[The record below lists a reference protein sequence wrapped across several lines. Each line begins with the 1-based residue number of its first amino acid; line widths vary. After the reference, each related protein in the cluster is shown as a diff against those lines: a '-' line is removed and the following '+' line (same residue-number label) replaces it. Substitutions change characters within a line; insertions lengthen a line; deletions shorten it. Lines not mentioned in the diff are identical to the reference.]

1 MGLKV
6 FTHLNSNIVLK
17 CQDLSHSMTA
27 GYKLAERVASLKK
40 EIIFIIA
47 FVVLNVLDAYLTST
61 AIALGS
67 SELNPVVTG
76 FGSSILFKG
85 LISVAIVMALLLLKR
100 EKLFKPLTTGMLCIV
115 LWNIVA
121 VWSWS

>member
-1 MGLKV
+1 M
-6 FTHLNSNIVLK
+6 FTHVNSNIVLK
-17 CQDLSHSMTA
+17 CQDLGHSMTA

-40 EIIFIIA
+40 EIVFIIA
-47 FVVLNVLDAYLTST
+47 FVVLNVLDAHLTST

-67 SELNPVVTG
+67 SEMNPVVAG
-76 FGSSILFKG
+76 FGSSILFKV

-100 EKLFKPLTTGMLCIV
+100 EKLLKPLTIGMLCVV